1 MDCRTIK
8 TKSAIQESFL
18 YFLEKKNL
26 SQITVSEITKKAQ
39 LGRGTFYLHYKDVF
53 DLYDEISNNLYT
65 DMEIFFDNA
74 YPSNDSKNLKNLINT
89 LTKYIE
95 QNRSLINLEY
105 FLQKKFFLKKCL
117 SIIQPMMKLSLFSL
131 YQV

>member
-1 MDCRTIK
+1 M
-8 TKSAIQESFL
+8 
-18 YFLEKKNL
+18 
-26 SQITVSEITKKAQ
+26 
-39 LGRGTFYLHYKDVF
+39 F

-95 QNRSLINLEY
+95 QNRSLILLLNKPEDNGKTFHKFRILFTEKILFEEMPVNNSTYDEIESIFIVSGVIGVLEEWLNQGLKTPQETLADNLHKVIE
-105 FLQKKFFLKKCL
+105 
-117 SIIQPMMKLSLFSL
+117 KL
-131 YQV
+131 